1 MVGFRT
7 RKDTPKK
14 MDFYTYLPWNFC
26 CNILSPCE
34 YQKLNYSFFQI
45 AGITGGDF
53 IANYL
58 HATLY

>member
-14 MDFYTYLPWNFC
+14 MEFYTYLPWNFC

-34 YQKLNYSFFQI
+34 YQKLNFSFFQI
-45 AGITGGDF
+45 AGITGG
-53 IANYL
+53 
-58 HATLY
+58 